1 MKNRLIYKFILSFAA
16 ATLVAFLVMSYVIP
30 KITLN
35 KALQSE
41 SDKLYV
47 KATSIAS
54 DYGTG
59 YFSNRSESAR
69 IGTIF
74 DALGKY
80 IGCDIMLLSSNGD
93 VLIDT
98 GHTLSLIHI

>member
-54 DYGTG
+54 DYGTE
-59 YFSNRSESAR
+59 YFQTAPNLPESEPYSMLSAN
-69 IGTIF
+69 I
-74 DALGKY
+74 
-80 IGCDIMLLSSNGD
+80 SD
-93 VLIDT
+93 VI
-98 GHTLSLIHI
+98 

>member
-54 DYGTG
+54 DYGTE

-74 DALGKY
+74 DVSNW
-80 IGCDIMLLSSNGD
+80 MLILETN
-93 VLIDT
+93 
-98 GHTLSLIHI
+98 